1 MLKTTLTV
9 IFMFVLL
16 FISVLKPNSILF
28 LKSKANKT
36 KYLLLDNE
44 SRAGKQYQERHKT
57 LKITIEI

>member
-36 KYLLLDNE
+36 KLDNE